1 MEELKKL
8 NIEQLLERI
17 SQIEFDKA
25 NLLKLTSI
33 VLSGVG
39 LVYVSKI
46 WFFYKF
52 FKKRNLKSPKY
63 EFFFGNFRQILKN
76 KNYSEVLRDWTKQ
89 YGKTYGYFEGHLPV
103 IVTSDLDI
111 IQEVFIKQSTNFSAR
126 KKGFLSRKD
135 DDPNSD
141 LFQST
146 KGRWKRMRMIM
157 NPTFS
162 SAKIRELGPILVNC
176 ADRLID
182 VLNKDGNEAEINVS
196 EYFKR
201 FTMDSIWNCAFGVDI
216 NMQFEKKN
224 DYFSKCEE
232 VFKYSF
238 NLILPQYLGVYLHEF
253 KEEILLIL
261 SLIMIFKSKFVDH
274 NKLLPYFWLRTRIGE
289 IVKKRLKQQD
299 QKKKDYIQILL
310 DANNGFNTKK
320 SFDYGEIKKVLSPNE
335 VEANLVLFMLAGYE
349 TTSTA
354 LSYSTHVLA
363 THPDEQIR
371 LHDEIISAFGNDLSL
386 INSDS
391 VQELEYLDWF
401 VKEVL
406 RFYPIGNS
414 VVARRCTKKTT
425 IKGIDIPVDTPIA
438 VDVLSI
444 HFDADLWGPHDP
456 NEFYPPRHQI
466 KRNPLA
472 FMAFGNGPRNCI
484 GMKFALIELKIAL
497 VKLIMNFEFLP
508 KAYHKLNDIELIEG
522 AVRSPKNGITVLL
535 KKRKLF

>member
-1 MEELKKL
+1 MENLRHLNVEQILEKITQLEINPISVLKVSSITL
-8 NIEQLLERI
+8 ASI
-17 SQIEFDKA
+17 S
-25 NLLKLTSI
+25 
-33 VLSGVG
+33 
-39 LVYVSKI
+39 LVYLGKI
-46 WFFYKF
+46 WYSYRF
-52 FKKRNLKSPKY
+52 FKKRGLKSPEH
-63 EFFFGNFRQILKN
+63 EFFYGNFRQLIKN
-76 KNYSEVLRDWTKQ
+76 KNYSEILRDWTEK

-126 KKGFLSRKD
+126 KKGYLSRKD
-135 DDPNSD
+135 NDPNSD

-162 SAKIRELGPILVNC
+162 SAKLRELGPILVNC

-182 VLNKDGNEAEINVS
+182 VLNKDSEANKEVNVS

-216 NMQFEKKN
+216 NMQYEKDN
-224 DYFSKCEE
+224 LYFKKCEE
-232 VFKYSF
+232 VFRISS
-238 NLILPQYLGVYLHEF
+238 NLILPQYLGIYFYEMKEFVLFVLTILMIVKANFANHE
-253 KEEILLIL
+253 
-261 SLIMIFKSKFVDH
+261 
-274 NKLLPYFWLRTRIGE
+274 KLLPYFWLRNRIGE
-289 IVKKRLKQQD
+289 LVKKRLD
-299 QKKKDYIQILL
+299 QENLKKKDYIQLL
-310 DANNGFNTKK
+310 IDASADYNTEK
-320 SFDYGEIKKVLSPNE
+320 SFDYSEIKKILSPKE

-354 LSYSTHVLA
+354 LSYASHVLA
-363 THPDEQIR
+363 THPDEQLR
-371 LHDEIISAFGNDLSL
+371 LHDEISAAFGTDLSL

-391 VQELEYLDWF
+391 VQELKYLDWF

-406 RFYPIGNS
+406 RYYPIGNS

-456 NEFYPPRHQI
+456 NQFYPPRHQV

-497 VKLIMNFEFLP
+497 CKLIVNFEFLESLD
-508 KAYHKLNDIELIEG
+508 KTHKLEYEEG
-522 AVRSPKNGITVLL
+522 VVRFPKNGIKVLL
-535 KKRKLF
+535 KKRV